1 MGRAPANKRQKASH
15 TDLPLTNVILA
26 TPGKND
32 GELPELVF
40 SRFYNCK
47 REAKIGKDSYFLR
60 INIKRKDYNQEHQ
73 DIELN
78 PEDRISIPVPLEN
91 IQGIS
96 VISGM
101 NPCEEVLKAYSDRLD
116 LKASIEAWTKVIVQ
130 RTELHDKKKAAFL
143 ELPEIAEIPEI
154 ESEDEEENALETTA
168 NEPVQSE
175 ETGLETAEEI
185 APETTEEIAPETTE
199 DIAPDPTEENPPVE
213 SDDVPEVVRE
223 DNAPEVSEE
232 QEENDEEAM

>member
-73 DIELN
+73 DVKLN

-116 LKASIEAWTKVIVQ
+116 LKASIEAWTKVIAQ
-130 RTELHDKKKAAFL
+130 RTELHAKKQAAFL

-154 ESEDEEENALETTA
+154 ESEDEEENAPETTA
-168 NEPVQSE
+168 NEAAQSE
-175 ETGLETAEEI
+175 EAAPETTEEI
-185 APETTEEIAPETTE
+185 APETTEEIAPEAAEEHALETTE
-199 DIAPDPTEENPPVE
+199 EIAPETTEEI
-213 SDDVPEVVRE
+213 
-223 DNAPEVSEE
+223 A
-232 QEENDEEAM
+232 